1 MKVKSKKK
9 RKQFKLLLFSL
20 AMVFAL
26 LLFFSL
32 SNPGKYGDKRNEYN
46 ALIEKYAAMNELDS
60 NLVKAVIRVESN
72 FNHKAVSGKNAKGL
86 MQITDETEAW
96 CAWKNN
102 LEPNPSKLFEPEY
115 NISMGS
121 YYLSYLIDSFGSY
134 ELALAAYNA
143 GPGNVKN
150 WLADPEYSVD
160 GKTLHDIP
168 YPETEAYV
176 RNVMYHY
183 EAYRQRD
190 Q

>member
-1 MKVKSKKK
+1 MRIPAHQVD
-9 RKQFKLLLFSL
+9 
-20 AMVFAL
+20 VV
-26 LLFFSL
+26 
-32 SNPGKYGDKRNEYN
+32 PGQPYDPI
-46 ALIEKYAAMNELDS
+46 ADIVAA
-60 NLVKAVIRVESN
+60 
-72 FNHKAVSGKNAKGL
+72 AKGV
-86 MQITDETEAW
+86 
-96 CAWKNN
+96 
-102 LEPNPSKLFEPEY
+102 F
-115 NISMGS
+115 

-183 EAYRQRD
+183 EARAF
-190 Q
+190 